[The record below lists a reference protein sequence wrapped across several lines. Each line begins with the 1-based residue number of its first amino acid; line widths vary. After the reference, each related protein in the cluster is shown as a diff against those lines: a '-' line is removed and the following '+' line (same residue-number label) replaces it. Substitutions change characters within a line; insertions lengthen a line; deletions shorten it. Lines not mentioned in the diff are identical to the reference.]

1 MKIKLTDIVKSI
13 AWYVFA
19 VIILTFGVL
28 SVSAAVAKK
37 MEGPEITIEPEPEM
51 VFIYESA
58 ELVTYQYRDTTLI
71 YSYSTFGVHLLQL
84 LQKDDAV
91 YIVEVKDRDE
101 ALRYIEMY
109 ILYLKGREK

>member
-1 MKIKLTDIVKSI
+1 MKIKLTTIVKSI
-13 AWYVFA
+13 AWYIFA

-28 SVSAAVAKK
+28 SVSAAVTKK

-84 LQKDDAV
+84 IRKDESV
-91 YIVEVKDRDE
+91 YILEMRDRDE
-101 ALRYIEMY
+101 AIKYIES
-109 ILYLKGREK
+109 YLLFLRGREK

>member
-1 MKIKLTDIVKSI
+1 MKIKLTTILKSI
-13 AWYVFA
+13 AWYGFA
-19 VIILTFGVL
+19 AIILTFGVL

-37 MEGPEITIEPEPEM
+37 MEGPELTIEPEPEM

-84 LQKDDAV
+84 LQQNDNV
-91 YIVEVKDRDE
+91 YVLEVKDRDE
-101 ALRYIEMY
+101 AIKYIES
-109 ILYLKGREK
+109 YLLFLRGREK